1 MIRFQA
7 DPLWACG
14 PGDRALGGDVNKHLW
29 SAVFGEGN
37 TRRWERLMPALKND
51 PASPLFP
58 VKMTVVNRTP
68 GEWGLVELFC

>member
-1 MIRFQA
+1 
-7 DPLWACG
+7 
-14 PGDRALGGDVNKHLW
+14 
-29 SAVFGEGN
+29 
-37 TRRWERLMPALKND
+37 MPALKND